1 MEDKRDRSGQSS
13 NSKIKLLLLMP
24 IESGN
29 KKYKIKTKTLRYSIG
44 HKMNSLLTKR
54 QTDNLNNKIKNDV
67 NIFFI

>member
-29 KKYKIKTKTLRYSIG
+29 KKYKIKTLRYSIG
-44 HKMNSLLTKR
+44 HKMNSLLTKK
-54 QTDNLNNKIKNDV
+54 QTDNLNKIITKNDI
-67 NIFFI
+67 NIIFI